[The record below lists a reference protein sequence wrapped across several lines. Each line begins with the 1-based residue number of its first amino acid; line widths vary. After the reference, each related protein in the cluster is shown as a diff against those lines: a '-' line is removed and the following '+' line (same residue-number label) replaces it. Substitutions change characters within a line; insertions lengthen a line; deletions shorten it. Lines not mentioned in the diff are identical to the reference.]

1 MGTSSKYSVQSKV
14 VRVALKTVAFQSVID
29 LSFEM
34 ADTDIASMTVV
45 ELKEALKAK
54 GLTTSGKKQ
63 DLIDRLQLAMEPQDD
78 DLLEDANVL
87 LGEDDDDIP
96 LAIKKPVTKTVEK
109 PKPAKITSPIKLDE
123 SKPKGSEETADTE
136 NKTEKKGGM
145 TDAERAAARA
155 AKFGSSISGPDVA
168 SEAKKQSRA
177 ERFGIKVGKIG
188 DAPTADLETLK
199 KRAERFGQSSA
210 TAMKKAEMD
219 EKIRKRQER
228 FGVVEPEVKK
238 FKKAG
243 VLANV
248 ELNKTL
254 KTDDTKSADTE
265 ETEEQKKKR
274 AERFGVITPIVMDE
288 KLQKRAERFGAVKV

>member
-1 MGTSSKYSVQSKV
+1 

-34 ADTDIASMTVV
+34 ADTDISSMTVV

-87 LGEDDDDIP
+87 LGEDDDEIP
-96 LAIKKPVTKTVEK
+96 LAATIKKPAVKTVEK
-109 PKPAKITSPIKLDE
+109 PKATRITSPIKFDE
-123 SKPKGSEETADTE
+123 AKPKAEETGADNAE
-136 NKTEKKGGM
+136 NKTEKKEGT
-145 TDAERAAARA
+145 TDAERAAARL
-155 AKFGSSISGPDVA
+155 AKFGGSVSASDVA
-168 SEAKKQSRA
+168 SEAKKLSRA
-177 ERFGIKVGKIG
+177 ERFGIKSGKIG
-188 DAPTADLETLK
+188 DVPSVDLETLK

>member
-1 MGTSSKYSVQSKV
+1 M
-14 VRVALKTVAFQSVID
+14 RVALKTTVAFKSVINFR
-29 LSFEM
+29 FEM
-34 ADTDIASMTVV
+34 ADTDFSSMAVA

-54 GLTTSGKKQ
+54 GLTTTGKKS
-63 DLIDRLQLAMEPQDD
+63 DLVERLQLAMEPQDD

-123 SKPKGSEETADTE
+123 SKPKGSEVTADAE

-243 VLANV
+243 VLANI

-254 KTDDTKSADTE
+254 KTDDDTKKSSDTGETADE
-265 ETEEQKKKR
+265 KKKK
-274 AERFGVITPIVMDE
+274 ITPIVMDE